1 MIKRLFSEKW
11 SGYGETRNRV
21 ALGASNG
28 CAPLTVPRPEEAMGR
43 SCFQG
48 EREL

>member
-28 CAPLTVPRPEEAMGR
+28 CTPLTVPRPEEAMGR
-43 SCFQG
+43 SRFQG